1 MMIDFNTLAAVTV
14 PGMNGG
20 QGEMTAKMSVS
31 EQGKIIVSQI
41 HPGSS
46 IGVHQHD
53 TSDDINYVL
62 SGQGIAICDGREESL
77 SPGCC
82 HICPQGSTHSIANTG
97 EDALC
102 LLTVVVERA

>member
-20 QGEMTAKMSVS
+20 QGEMTAKMKVS

-46 IGVHQHD
+46 IGAHRHD
-53 TSDDINYVL
+53 ASDDINHVL
-62 SGQGIAICDGREESL
+62 SG
-77 SPGCC
+77 
-82 HICPQGSTHSIANTG
+82 HSIANTG
-97 EDALC
+97 EDVLC